1 MHRWW
6 FNIRCTYSRWWYF
19 AKHEESWC
27 SWVTVTKDNIK
38 ELLQSYI
45 FFSSDGE
52 ATASLHKVQVIKISV
67 LDVEIFE
74 LNLIRYS
81 WLFHNFILSLHRE
94 NRERRIG
101 IDRVKDAVEKCLQQ
115 VAESFFFFFC
125 RVLQIIDLRA
135 PCDSWQIFSWTWS
148 KPWLKPPRNDER
160 NHAWKKTAICIRNT
174 TQSLT
179 IRQPCGIL

>member
-1 MHRWW
+1 MLLHRWSCVAFFYFWYIIYFDHALAHCAMHRWW

-115 VAESFFFFFC
+115 VAEFFFLF
-125 RVLQIIDLRA
+125 LQSIANTWPKSALWLLTNIFLDLK
-135 PCDSWQIFSWTWS
+135 QTMI
-148 KPWLKPPRNDER
+148 
-160 NHAWKKTAICIRNT
+160 KTA
-174 TQSLT
+174 S
-179 IRQPCGIL
+179 